1 MSRTE
6 VAIAQGLD
14 LYQNIFIVLTWPH
27 PHLSLACT
35 LTSETALYCMLATI
49 LSCAM
54 TATYIITQAA
64 ASTSLLKDLLLAS
77 EEGRLHDVQSLLDR
91 GRCKV
96 NDEDEVC
103 AIGEVL
109 VCESTVCLCVCCM
122 CLYTC
127 PCVPMNTFVHI
138 LVSAVSV
145 SQ

>member
-1 MSRTE
+1 M
-6 VAIAQGLD
+6 
-14 LYQNIFIVLTWPH
+14 
-27 PHLSLACT
+27 
-35 LTSETALYCMLATI
+35 
-49 LSCAM
+49 
-54 TATYIITQAA
+54 
-64 ASTSLLKDLLLAS
+64 
-77 EEGRLHDVQSLLDR
+77 
-91 GRCKV
+91 

-109 VCESTVCLCVCCM
+109 VCESIVCLCVCCM